1 MKKGYLIA
9 LIGVVAF
16 ILVAALVLGVS
27 NGISGITDKL
37 GDVLSDASKDTSSNG
52 SVDVPGGS
60 SGGTSDGSSSNIP
73 SEAQVL
79 RFGDPDLTIVACNN
93 FSGTTAK
100 LGVLATT
107 LKPNTKYRITWKI
120 DPSVEDKTD
129 CFLFRDGSSGYAVE
143 YELDHSAVNE
153 VGFSRLTYGDKA
165 TACDN
170 TGGVILTTSSV
181 EGAEFSIWFF
191 ETPFVDVATTVAA
204 KANVTAYVTDFSI
217 IEVIE

>member
-52 SVDVPGGS
+52 SVDVPGG
-60 SGGTSDGSSSNIP
+60 TSDGSSSNIP
-73 SEAQVL
+73 SEAKVL

-93 FSGTTAK
+93 VSGTTAK
-100 LGVLATT
+100 LGVATT
-107 LKPNTKYRITWKI
+107 ALKPNTKYRITWKI

-170 TGGVILTTSSV
+170 TDGVILTTSSV